1 MAHGGHDTSF
11 DALAA
16 NGYDEKNAF
25 TDSPAI
31 VDGAIGAVNLGG
43 EAFFGAMKDTIRI
56 GSRVQP
62 TDPFWVSVRENMRRH
77 AQDTGVTLVDINLP
91 LETVTGEAQLSLL
104 DDLLAQELDA
114 LISPRLPEAL
124 AQRLAGMGLPLIYTD
139 ETEYTCDGVVSPRG
153 LGDAAAAAACFLL
166 QQIHACGTI
175 VMIGGEERHLPS
187 TQRRVQGFL
196 DAVAAC
202 PQVRCIQIPTLWR
215 YEEAYE
221 IILEDAEQWRRY
233 IGRGPLAAVFGL
245 SDSLALAGRDAFRL
259 LGLADDSTQIVG
271 INGDPLAIAA
281 IIAGTMHATVETS
294 AWDLACNVLDYG
306 RQAACGEELPAH
318 FPFGQRLVT
327 IANAAQVA
335 AEKLISIADV
345 PSRLVDVNVRQE
357 QQRLVQMQTGLELN
371 RRVGSILDGPQLLHE
386 SAEIIRSRY
395 EFDEVHVYWWR
406 ESDRCLTLDEGIGAQ
421 ASSPA
426 FRVPAGEDACAPTLC
441 IPLAASGALG
451 NALVRNQAV
460 YIPDTLTSQR
470 FAPDRTCPNCRS
482 RVILPIRVGGKTLGV
497 LDLHNHKRRPRAQ
510 ITLDALQTLA
520 DQLGIAV
527 RNAQLY
533 AEALAAK
540 ADAERANLLK
550 SRLLANVS
558 HDLRTPLNIILGY
571 SQAAL
576 SEPNPYGAP
585 LSGELVQDLHHIQ
598 RSGQHLGRLIDDLLN
613 LAQAEAGA
621 LEVYPQ
627 QIDAAAFLADVFAA
641 VAGSNKD
648 AAVQWRLQLPAGL
661 PSLWAD
667 PVRLRQVLLNLLSNA
682 ARFTPHGH
690 ITLGASEAAGE
701 LHIWVEDT
709 GDGLAAPEQE
719 RVFASF
725 VSTEEFVAGLRA
737 RHGAGLGL
745 HVAQHLV
752 ALHGGQLSVQS
763 QAHGTI
769 FHVRLPLRPA
779 APKAGAPVVVE
790 WPQCSED
797 VLQLSLQ
804 RAGELSRSLAA
815 YVAEHYTASLSRDE
829 ISNALR
835 VSPNYLSRIFRR
847 DTGLTP
853 WQYLNQYRIVQA
865 QKLLVSTTLS
875 VTEVA
880 ERVGFNDPA
889 YFVRVFHKE
898 TGKAPLQYRKSAK

>member
-1 MAHGGHDTSF
+1 
-11 DALAA
+11 
-16 NGYDEKNAF
+16 
-25 TDSPAI
+25 
-31 VDGAIGAVNLGG
+31 
-43 EAFFGAMKDTIRI
+43 MKDTIRV

-62 TDPFWVSVRENMRRH
+62 SDPFWVSVRETLRQRS
-77 AQDTGVTLVDINLP
+77 QELGVVLVEVNLP

-124 AQRLAGMGLPLIYTD
+124 ARRLVSMGLPLIYTD
-139 ETEYTCDGVVSPRG
+139 ETEYTCSGVISPRG
-153 LGDAAAAAACFLL
+153 LDAAATTAAGFLL
-166 QQIHACGTI
+166 EQIEGGTV

-196 DAVAAC
+196 QPVAAC
-202 PQVRCIQIPTLWR
+202 PHVRCIQVPTLWR
-215 YEEAYE
+215 YEEAYDL
-221 IILEDAEQWRRY
+221 ILEDGEYWRRY
-233 IGRGPLAAVFGL
+233 IDGPLAGIFGL

-259 LGLADDSTQIVG
+259 LGLADDATQIVG

-281 IIAGTMHATVETS
+281 IIGGSMHATVETAAS
-294 AWDLACNVLDYG
+294 DFACHLLQYAC
-306 RQAACGEELPAH
+306 QASHGEPLPDH
-318 FPFGQRLVT
+318 FPFTLRLVT
-327 IANAAQVA
+327 AANAPEVA
-335 AEKLISIADV
+335 AEKLVSIADV

-357 QQRLVQMQTGLELN
+357 QQRLVQMQTSLELN
-371 RRVGSILDGPQLLHE
+371 RRVGSILDAPQLLRE

-395 EFDEVHVYWWR
+395 EFDDVHLYWWR
-406 ESDRCLTLDEGIGAQ
+406 EGDRCLVLDATAGTQ
-421 ASSPA
+421 AG
-426 FRVPAGEDACAPTLC
+426 GEQPGCAPEAC
-441 IPLAASGALG
+441 VPLAASGALG
-451 NALVRNQAV
+451 NALVRNQPV
-460 YIPDTLTSQR
+460 YIPDTLASQR
-470 FAPDRTCPNCRS
+470 FAPDGAWPHCRS
-482 RVILPIRVGGKTLGV
+482 RVILPIRVGGRTLGV
-497 LDLHNHKRRPRAQ
+497 LDLHSHKRNPRSQ
-510 ITLDALQTLA
+510 TVLDALQSLA

-540 ADAERANLLK
+540 AEAERANQLK

-576 SEPNPYGAP
+576 NDPNPYGAP
-585 LSGELVQDLHHIQ
+585 LPGELVGDLHHIQ

-621 LEVYPQ
+621 LEVYPEE
-627 QIDAAAFLADVFAA
+627 IDAAAFLADVFAA
-641 VAGSNKD
+641 VAGSSRD
-648 AAVQWRLQLPAGL
+648 AGVDWRLQLPAAL
-661 PSLWAD
+661 PKLWAD

-682 ARFTPHGH
+682 ARFTTHGH
-690 ITLGASEAAGE
+690 ITLGASAADGE

-709 GDGLAAPEQE
+709 GGGLAATDQE

-725 VSTEEFVAGLRA
+725 ASTEEFVAGLRA

-745 HVAQHLV
+745 HAAQHLV
-752 ALHGGQLSVQS
+752 ALHGGRLSMQS
-763 QAHGTI
+763 QAGHGTI
-769 FHVRLPLRPA
+769 FHVRLPLCAATAGNA
-779 APKAGAPVVVE
+779 APVQAAAD
-790 WPQCSED
+790 WPPCSED

-804 RAGELSRSLAA
+804 HAGELSRSLAA
-815 YVAEHYTASLSRDE
+815 YVAEHYTSTLSREE
-829 ISNALR
+829 ISSALR
-835 VSPNYLSRIFRR
+835 VSPNYLSRVFRR

-865 QKLLVSTTLS
+865 QKLLLSTDLS

-880 ERVGFNDPA
+880 QRVGFNDPA

-898 TGKAPLQYRKSAK
+898 SGRAPLQYRKSAK